1 MYHEPLNNRNG
12 KEGLTL
18 LDNIDNYNFKY
29 FFYFAMDSN
38 DCDVSPA
45 CAQTCESAW
54 AEGSDNLHCQA
65 RWGEGGGREHPHDQE
80 DGENLQV

>member
-1 MYHEPLNNRNG
+1 
-12 KEGLTL
+12 
-18 LDNIDNYNFKY
+18 
-29 FFYFAMDSN
+29 MDSN